1 MAIISKKS
9 EKALNAFVSA
19 AATVVI
25 VGAWAKIL
33 HLPGASIALTIGL
46 LTEALIFAVYAILGA
61 KGYGL
66 EDHGHGGGGA
76 KTDITPAL
84 LEKIGGEQL
93 QSLQKNIAK
102 LSEIGSQLKDLSV
115 SAGAT
120 QMYNEQMTKAAKSF
134 SEVGNL
140 VSQTATSVAQLKKA
154 TDMISHI
161 FPENQA
167 ADMKNMVNGMKS
179 MTTFYTTV
187 TQATESLKDS
197 IQEAKNA
204 KQQMATLTQ
213 NLSQLNAMY
222 GNLITAMRSGG
233 AK

>member
-1 MAIISKKS
+1 MAVISKRS
-9 EKALNAFVSA
+9 EKALNAFISGG
-19 AATVVI
+19 ATIVI

-33 HLPGASIALTIGL
+33 HLPGASVALTVGL
-46 LTEALIFAVYAILGA
+46 LTEAFIFGVYAVLGA

-66 EDHGHGGGGA
+66 EDHGGGGGGS
-76 KTDITPAL
+76 KIDITPAL

-93 QSLQKNIAK
+93 QNLQKNIAK
-102 LSEIGSQLKDLSV
+102 LNDIGAQLKDLSI

-120 QMYNEQMTKAAKSF
+120 HAYNEQMTKAAKSF
-134 SEVGNL
+134 SEIGNL
-140 VSQTATSVAQLKKA
+140 VSQTATSVAQFKKT
-154 TDMISHI
+154 TDMIAHV
-161 FPENQA
+161 FPESQA

-179 MTTFYTTV
+179 MSVFYATV
-187 TQATESLKDS
+187 IQATDALKDS
-197 IQEAKNA
+197 VQEAKNA
-204 KQQMATLTQ
+204 KQQMSTLTQ